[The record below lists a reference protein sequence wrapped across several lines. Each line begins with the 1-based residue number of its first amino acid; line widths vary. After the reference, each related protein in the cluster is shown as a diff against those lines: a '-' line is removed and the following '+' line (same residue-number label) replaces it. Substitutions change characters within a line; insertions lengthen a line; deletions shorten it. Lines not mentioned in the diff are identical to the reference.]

1 MTAQLPTRIT
11 IELHP
16 GEGDAGWTAHTALD
30 DGQPAVAATGVSA
43 MTSAHVAEPRE
54 ELPGPAAYEP
64 APCTCL
70 DDDGCAAD
78 HANE

>member
-16 GEGDAGWTAHTALD
+16 GEGAAGWTARTAVD
-30 DGQPAVAATGVSA
+30 DGGVPAVPAHAAHA
-43 MTSAHVAEPRE
+43 AEPRE
-54 ELPGPAAYEP
+54 DLPVPTAYEP

-70 DDDGCAAD
+70 DDGGCAAD
-78 HANE
+78 HAND

>member
-16 GEGDAGWTAHTALD
+16 GEGAGGWTARTAID
-30 DGQPAVAATGVSA
+30 EAASAVLAPHA
-43 MTSAHVAEPRE
+43 AEPRE
-54 ELPGPAAYEP
+54 DLPVPAAYES

-70 DDDGCAAD
+70 DDGGCAAD
-78 HANE
+78 HAND

>member
-16 GEGDAGWTAHTALD
+16 GEGDAGWTARTAVDEAGPMVLPSML
-30 DGQPAVAATGVSA
+30 QAHAT
-43 MTSAHVAEPRE
+43 EPRE
-54 ELPGPAAYEP
+54 GLPVPAAYEP

-70 DDDGCAAD
+70 DDDAGCGAD
-78 HANE
+78 HAND

>member
-16 GEGDAGWTAHTALD
+16 GEGAGGWTARTAVD
-30 DGQPAVAATGVSA
+30 EGGPATVAPHAVAPHA
-43 MTSAHVAEPRE
+43 AEPRE
-54 ELPGPAAYEP
+54 ELPVPAAYES

-70 DDDGCAAD
+70 DDGGCAAD

>member
-16 GEGDAGWTAHTALD
+16 GEGTSGWTARTAVD
-30 DGQPAVAATGVSA
+30 DGGPGAMATHSMPRA
-43 MTSAHVAEPRE
+43 AEPRE
-54 ELPGPAAYEP
+54 DLPVPALYEP

-70 DDDGCAAD
+70 DDGGCGAD
-78 HANE
+78 HAND

>member
-11 IELHP
+11 IELHQ
-16 GEGDAGWTAHTALD
+16 GAGAGGWTAQTAVG
-30 DGQPAVAATGVSA
+30 DGGEWVIRPHAAA
-43 MTSAHVAEPRE
+43 PRE
-54 ELPGPAAYEP
+54 EPSAPALYES

-70 DDDGCAAD
+70 DDGGCDAD

>member
-16 GEGDAGWTAHTALD
+16 GEGESGWTAHTAVD
-30 DGQPAVAATGVSA
+30 DLGPSAAAGVVPPHA
-43 MTSAHVAEPRE
+43 AEPRE
-54 ELPGPAAYEP
+54 DLPVPAAYEP

-70 DDDGCAAD
+70 EDGGCGAD
-78 HANE
+78 HAND

>member
-16 GEGDAGWTAHTALD
+16 ADDAGGWTARTAVD
-30 DGQPAVAATGVSA
+30 DGSAAIVPPRA
-43 MTSAHVAEPRE
+43 AEPRE
-54 ELPGPAAYEP
+54 EFPAPTAYEA

-78 HANE
+78 HQTD